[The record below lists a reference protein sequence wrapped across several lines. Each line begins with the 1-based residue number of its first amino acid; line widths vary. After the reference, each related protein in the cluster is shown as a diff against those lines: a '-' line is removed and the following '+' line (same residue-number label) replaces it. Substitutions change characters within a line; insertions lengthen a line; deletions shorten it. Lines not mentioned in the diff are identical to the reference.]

1 MAFSGASAGLI
12 QVVTNLDLP
21 PVLVLISMQ
30 ILLLFL
36 GCFMDNLS
44 MVMVAVPIF
53 LPILNALHFDM
64 LWVSLI
70 MLINMEMANTTPP
83 FGLLLFVM
91 KGVSPP
97 ETTMADIYKAGIPFL
112 MCDAFVM
119 MLVMIFPQIALF
131 LPGLMK

>member
-1 MAFSGASAGLI
+1 
-12 QVVTNLDLP
+12 
-21 PVLVLISMQ
+21 
-30 ILLLFL
+30 
-36 GCFMDNLS
+36 MDNLS

-53 LPILNALHFDM
+53 LPIVQALHFDT
-64 LWVSLI
+64 LWISLI

-97 ETTMADIYKAGIPFL
+97 DTTMSQIYRAGLPFL
-112 MCDAFVM
+112 LCDTFVM

-131 LPGLMK
+131 LPSLMK